1 MSSSLGVET
10 LGATIPVFSSQS
22 PLNIYAANVTITASS
37 GRLDVTIFDTD
48 QCDASTGGCVMNEM
62 AAPGDE
68 QVKVSLNHTFYLG
81 SIAEPTPYIRSK
93 STTTSNFRG
102 CIGVKYRSL

>member
-1 MSSSLGVET
+1 MEV
-10 LGATIPVFSSQS
+10 TIPAFSSQP
-22 PLNIYAANVTITASS
+22 PLNIYAANVTITASG

-68 QVKVSLNHTFYLG
+68 LVEVSLNNTFSLG
-81 SIAEPTPYIRSK
+81 GIAQPTPYIRSK

-102 CIGVKYRSL
+102 CIGVTYRSIIIY